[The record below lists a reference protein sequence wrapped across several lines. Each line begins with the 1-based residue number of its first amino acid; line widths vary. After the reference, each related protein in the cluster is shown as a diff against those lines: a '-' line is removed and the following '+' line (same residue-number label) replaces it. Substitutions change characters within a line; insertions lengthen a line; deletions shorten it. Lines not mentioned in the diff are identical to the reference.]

1 MFHKVEIDQG
11 LELVIKSHLQWSV
24 PSGFK
29 NVLLL
34 ESTGNRGKECLECSS
49 FVALLEPLE
58 NFHVVTPV
66 ISDSYEKRPADFF
79 LNVKKKMQPTH

>member
-1 MFHKVEIDQG
+1 MEIDQG
-11 LELVIKSHLQWSV
+11 LKLVIKSHLQWSV

-34 ESTGNRGKECLECSS
+34 ESIGDRGKECFECSS
-49 FVALLEPLE
+49 FVALIEPLE
-58 NFHVVTPV
+58 KLHVVTPV
-66 ISDSYEKRPADFF
+66 ISDSYEKRPGNFS